1 VGNAGRSSRRHR
13 IAGERAARLR
23 TRAWCGSAERSA
35 FRFSAETAMA
45 QVTQAPAKTMAQI
58 SAKTLRKDQWWRQP
72 AINGIFLGLA
82 VIYLTW
88 ASLVNK
94 DYYAAPYISPLY
106 SPCLATTCTPGAGFH
121 WIPWLS
127 ALTPAIIIIGGPMG
141 FRFTCYY
148 YRKAYYRAFWQAPA
162 ACAVREPHS
171 KYTGETR
178 IPLILQNLH
187 RYFFYIALI
196 FNLILTADVVFA
208 FRNAGGQW
216 GHMGLGTLVLI
227 ANAGLLWLY
236 SLSCHACRHITGGR
250 LKHFS
255 KHPVRYKAWTL
266 VSKLNAKHMQL
277 AWISLGFVLVTDL
290 YIRLVAAGVFA
301 DPRFF

>member
-1 VGNAGRSSRRHR
+1 MTQ
-13 IAGERAARLR
+13 L
-23 TRAWCGSAERSA
+23 
-35 FRFSAETAMA
+35 
-45 QVTQAPAKTMAQI
+45 TQAPARAQI
-58 SAKTLRKDQWWRQP
+58 AAKTLRKDPWWRQP
-72 AINGIFLGLA
+72 TINAIFLGIA

-106 SPCLATTCTPGAGFH
+106 SPCLVATCATGAGFR
-121 WIPWLS
+121 WIPWV
-127 ALTPAIIIIGGPMG
+127 AGLTPAIVIIWGPMG

-162 ACAVREPHS
+162 ACAVREPHA

-178 IPLILQNLH
+178 VPLILQNAH
-187 RYFFYIALI
+187 RYFFYVAII
-196 FNLILTADVVFA
+196 FNLILTADAVFA
-208 FRNAGGQW
+208 FRNAHGAW

-227 ANAGLLWLY
+227 VNAALLWLY

-255 KHPVRYKAWTL
+255 KHPVRYKAWTF

-277 AWISLGFVLVTDL
+277 AWISLGFVCFTDL
-290 YIRLVAAGVFA
+290 YVRLVASGVFS

>member
-1 VGNAGRSSRRHR
+1 M
-13 IAGERAARLR
+13 
-23 TRAWCGSAERSA
+23 T
-35 FRFSAETAMA
+35 
-45 QVTQAPAKTMAQI
+45 QVTQAPDKTRAQI
-58 SAKTLRKDQWWRQP
+58 TAPTLRRDPWWQQP
-72 AINGIFLGLA
+72 VITGTFLGLC

-106 SPCLATTCTPGAGFH
+106 SPCLASTCVPGSGFH
-121 WIPWLS
+121 WIPWVSWL
-127 ALTPAIIIIGGPMG
+127 APAVIIIGGPTG
-141 FRFTCYY
+141 FRLSCYY
-148 YRKAYYRAFWQAPA
+148 YRKAYYRAFWQSPT
-162 ACAVREPHS
+162 ACAVREPHK

-178 IPLILQNLH
+178 LPLILQNLH

-196 FNLILTADVVFA
+196 FNVILSLDAVFA

-227 ANAGLLWLY
+227 VNAGLLWLY

-266 VSKLNAKHMQL
+266 ISRLNGKHMQF
-277 AWISLGFVLVTDL
+277 AWISLGFVLFTDL
-290 YIRLVAAGVFA
+290 YIRLVASGVFA